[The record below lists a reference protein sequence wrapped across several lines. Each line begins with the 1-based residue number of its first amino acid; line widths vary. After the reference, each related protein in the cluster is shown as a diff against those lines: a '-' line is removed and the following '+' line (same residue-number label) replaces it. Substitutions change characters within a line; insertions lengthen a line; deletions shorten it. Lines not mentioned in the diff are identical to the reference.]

1 MPTLLIDE
9 FETGSRASDR
19 DRARLLRSGSTP
31 GVHVI
36 RGSKVYDTF
45 CAKVVVSRQEP
56 SDTALASRAIFIP
69 LMPTHRGLPCL
80 DAAALQQVA
89 DRFQPLL
96 MDYRLKSYAQVTTRN
111 RPQVEEFTP
120 RVRDLALALAAP
132 VLEDPQLEAQL
143 FGDLAAQDKEAK
155 LARHSEPEWAVTTAL
170 YLECHIT
177 KGTLTVGSLAGAVSD
192 VLIGN
197 DETYQLSPRAVG
209 SVLRSLGLNTE
220 KLGNQGR
227 GLRLTSDFVRRVH
240 KLAADLGIRRADI
253 LPYATVDAGYAGH
266 PCSLCD
272 ELGMLARDDGT
283 KLGSV
288 DRDGRNRPGRGLDD

>member
-1 MPTLLIDE
+1 
-9 FETGSRASDR
+9 
-19 DRARLLRSGSTP
+19 
-31 GVHVI
+31 
-36 RGSKVYDTF
+36 
-45 CAKVVVSRQEP
+45 
-56 SDTALASRAIFIP
+56 
-69 LMPTHRGLPCL
+69 
-80 DAAALQQVA
+80 
-89 DRFQPLL
+89 
-96 MDYRLKSYAQVTTRN
+96 MDYRLKYYSQVISRN
-111 RPQVEEFTP
+111 HPQVAEFTP

-143 FGDLAAQDKEAK
+143 FGDLAAQDREAK

-192 VLIGN
+192 LLIGN

-227 GLRLTSDFVRRVH
+227 GLRLTSDIVRRVH
-240 KLAADLGIRRADI
+240 KLAADLGIRRTDI